1 MHDKKILSCFIW
13 TEASWGGSTP
23 EVQLFTLLYP
33 IFGKKRY
40 LLYFVYL
47 LLTNGAPFPYLV

>member
-33 IFGKKRY
+33 IFGKKKVPTIFRIPSIDKWC
-40 LLYFVYL
+40 
-47 LLTNGAPFPYLV
+47 PFSVLV